1 MLQAILGES
10 RQMDFIKLTLD
21 DVKGIKEMSAM
32 ATAILREH
40 YDPIIGK
47 EQNDYM
53 LDMFQSVEAVT
64 EQLSHGYNYYFAKSD
79 GANAGFL
86 AYYPREGA
94 LYLSKLY
101 LYKDQRGK
109 GFSRVMLEFLKE
121 KAKELGLNRIE
132 LNVNRNNPSVKI
144 YEKLGF
150 TVAWEEKN
158 DIGNGFYMDDYVYA
172 LEF

>member
-1 MLQAILGES
+1 
-10 RQMDFIKLTLD
+10 MDFIKLTLD
-21 DVKGIKEMSAM
+21 DVNGIKEMSEM

-64 EQLSHGYNYYFAKSD
+64 EQLSHGYNYYFAKND
-79 GANAGFL
+79 GTNAGFL

-132 LNVNRNNPSVKI
+132 LNVNKNNPTKYI
-144 YEKLGF
+144 YERLGF
-150 TVAWEEKN
+150 TVAREEKN
-158 DIGNGFYMDDYVYA
+158 DIGNGFYMDDFVYV
-172 LEF
+172 LEL

>member
-1 MLQAILGES
+1 MIFEILLPGDKEE
-10 RQMDFIKLTLD
+10 IN
-21 DVKGIKEMSAM
+21 EMSGM
-32 ATAILREH
+32 ATAIVRDY

-53 LDMFQSVEAVT
+53 LKMFQTPEAIA
-64 EQLSHGYNYYFAKSD
+64 EQMEHGYSYYFARENGK
-79 GANAGFL
+79 NLGFV
-86 AYYPREGA
+86 AFYPRENA

-101 LYKDQRGK
+101 LYKDERGK
-109 GFSRVMLEFLKE
+109 GYAREILEFLKTQ
-121 KAKELGLNRIE
+121 ARELGFNRIE
-132 LNVNRNNPSVKI
+132 LNVNRNNDTRFI

-172 LEF
+172 IEF

>member
-1 MLQAILGES
+1 
-10 RQMDFIKLTLD
+10 MDFVKLTSD
-21 DVKGIKEMSAM
+21 DVNGIKEMSEM

-53 LDMFQSVEAVT
+53 LKMFQSVEAVT
-64 EQLSHGYNYYFAKSD
+64 EQLTHGYNYYFAKNEEQ
-79 GANAGFL
+79 NAGFL

-132 LNVNRNNPSVKI
+132 LNVNRNNPSVQV

-150 TVAWEEKN
+150 TVAWTEKN

-172 LEF
+172 IEF

>member
-1 MLQAILGES
+1 MEFDILLPGDAEK
-10 RQMDFIKLTLD
+10 IN
-21 DVKGIKEMSAM
+21 EMSQM
-32 ATAILREH
+32 ATAIVRDY

-53 LDMFQSVEAVT
+53 LKMFQTPEAIA
-64 EQLSHGYNYYFAKSD
+64 EQMEHGYSYFFARENGK
-79 GANAGFL
+79 NLGFF
-86 AYYPREGA
+86 AFYPRENA

-101 LYKDQRGK
+101 LYKEQRGK
-109 GFSRVMLEFLKE
+109 GYARPILEFLKAQ
-121 KAKELGLNRIE
+121 AKELGFNRIE
-132 LNVNRNNPSVKI
+132 LNVNRYNDTRFI

-172 LEF
+172 IEF

>member
-1 MLQAILGES
+1 
-10 RQMDFIKLTLD
+10 MDFIKLTLD
-21 DVKGIKEMSAM
+21 DVNGIKEMSEM

-53 LDMFQSVEAVT
+53 LDMFQSVEAVS
-64 EQLSHGYNYYFAKSD
+64 EQLSHGYNYYFAKNE
-79 GANAGFL
+79 GTNAGFL
-86 AYYPREGA
+86 AFYPRDGA

-121 KAKELGLNRIE
+121 KAKEQGVE
-132 LNVNRNNPSVKI
+132 LLCALRV
-144 YEKLGF
+144 L
-150 TVAWEEKN
+150 
-158 DIGNGFYMDDYVYA
+158 DY
-172 LEF
+172 

>member
-1 MLQAILGES
+1 
-10 RQMDFIKLTLD
+10 MDFVRLTED
-21 DVKGIKEMSAM
+21 DVNGIKEMSDM

-40 YDPIIGK
+40 YDPIVGK

-53 LDMFQSVEAVT
+53 LKMFQSEEAIR
-64 EQLSHGYNYYFAKSD
+64 EQLGHGYNYYFVKSE
-79 GANAGFL
+79 GQNAGFL

-132 LNVNRNNPSVKI
+132 LNVNRNNPSVQV

-150 TVAWEEKN
+150 TVAWTEKN

-172 LEF
+172 IEF

>member
-1 MLQAILGES
+1 
-10 RQMDFIKLTLD
+10 MDFVKLTSD
-21 DVKGIKEMSAM
+21 DVNGIKEMSEM

-53 LDMFQSVEAVT
+53 LKMFQSEEAVA
-64 EQLSHGYNYYFAKSD
+64 EQLAHGYNYYFAKNE
-79 GANAGFL
+79 GQNAGFL
-86 AYYPREGA
+86 AFYPREGA

-109 GFSRVMLEFLKE
+109 GFSRVMLEFLKQ

-132 LNVNRNNPSVKI
+132 LNVNRNNPSVQI

-150 TVAWEEKN
+150 TVAWTEKN

>member
-21 DVKGIKEMSAM
+21 DVNGIKEMSEM

-64 EQLSHGYNYYFAKSD
+64 EQLSHGYNYYFAKND
-79 GANAGFL
+79 GTNAGYL

-150 TVAWEEKN
+150 TVAREEKN

-172 LEF
+172 LDF

>member
-1 MLQAILGES
+1 
-10 RQMDFIKLTLD
+10 MDFVKLTSD
-21 DVKGIKEMSAM
+21 DVNGIKEMSEM

-53 LDMFQSVEAVT
+53 LKMFQSEEAVA
-64 EQLSHGYNYYFAKSD
+64 EQLDHGYNYYFAKNE
-79 GANAGFL
+79 GQNAGFL

-109 GFSRVMLEFLKE
+109 GFSRVMLEFLKQ

-132 LNVNRNNPSVKI
+132 LNVNRNNPSVQI

-150 TVAWEEKN
+150 TVAWTEKN

>member
-1 MLQAILGES
+1 MIFEILLPGDKEE
-10 RQMDFIKLTLD
+10 IN
-21 DVKGIKEMSAM
+21 EMSGM
-32 ATAILREH
+32 ATAIVRDY

-53 LDMFQSVEAVT
+53 LKMFQTPEAIA
-64 EQLSHGYNYYFAKSD
+64 EQLEHGYRYYFVRENGK
-79 GANAGFL
+79 NLGFV
-86 AYYPREGA
+86 AFYPRENA

-101 LYKDQRGK
+101 LYKDERGK
-109 GFSRVMLEFLKE
+109 GYAREILEFLKTQ
-121 KAKELGLNRIE
+121 ARELGFNRIE
-132 LNVNRNNPSVKI
+132 LNVNRNNDTRFI

-172 LEF
+172 IEF

>member
-1 MLQAILGES
+1 
-10 RQMDFIKLTLD
+10 MDFIKLTPG
-21 DVKGIKEMSAM
+21 DVNGIKEMSEM

-53 LDMFQSVEAVT
+53 LDMFQSVEAVK
-64 EQLSHGYNYYFAKSD
+64 EQLDHGYNYYFAKHE
-79 GANAGFL
+79 GQNAGFL
-86 AYYPREGA
+86 AFYPREGA

-132 LNVNRNNPSVKI
+132 LNVNRNNPSVQI

-172 LEF
+172 LDF

>member
-1 MLQAILGES
+1 MN
-10 RQMDFIKLTLD
+10 FVKLTKGD
-21 DVKGIKEMSAM
+21 INGIKEMSEM

-53 LDMFQSVEAVT
+53 LKMFQSEEAVA
-64 EQLSHGYNYYFAKSD
+64 EQLDHGYNYYFAKD
-79 GANAGFL
+79 EGQNAGFL

-101 LYKDQRGK
+101 LYKNQRGK

-132 LNVNRNNPSVKI
+132 LNVNRNNPSVQI

-150 TVAWEEKN
+150 TVAWTEKN

>member
-1 MLQAILGES
+1 MIFEILLPGDKEE
-10 RQMDFIKLTLD
+10 IN
-21 DVKGIKEMSAM
+21 EMSGM
-32 ATAILREH
+32 ATAIVRDY

-53 LDMFQSVEAVT
+53 LKMFQTPEAIA
-64 EQLSHGYNYYFAKSD
+64 EQMEHGYRYYFVRENGK
-79 GANAGFL
+79 NLGFV
-86 AYYPREGA
+86 AFYPRENA

-101 LYKDQRGK
+101 LYKDERGK
-109 GFSRVMLEFLKE
+109 GYAREILEFLKTQ
-121 KAKELGLNRIE
+121 ARELGFNRIE
-132 LNVNRNNPSVKI
+132 LNVNRNNDTRFI

-172 LEF
+172 IEF

>member
-1 MLQAILGES
+1 
-10 RQMDFIKLTLD
+10 MDFVKLTSD
-21 DVKGIKEMSAM
+21 DVNGIKEMSEM

-53 LDMFQSVEAVT
+53 LKMFQSVEAVA
-64 EQLSHGYNYYFAKSD
+64 EQLDHGYNYYFAKD
-79 GANAGFL
+79 EGKNAGFL

-101 LYKDQRGK
+101 LYKDRRGK

-132 LNVNRNNPSVKI
+132 LNVNRNNPSVQI

-150 TVAWEEKN
+150 TVAWTEKN

>member
-1 MLQAILGES
+1 
-10 RQMDFIKLTLD
+10 MDFVKLTTD
-21 DVKGIKEMSAM
+21 DVNGIKEMSEM

-53 LDMFQSVEAVT
+53 LKMFQSEEAVA
-64 EQLSHGYNYYFAKSD
+64 EQLDHGYNYYFAKD
-79 GANAGFL
+79 EGQNAGFL

-132 LNVNRNNPSVKI
+132 LNVNRNNPSVQV

-150 TVAWEEKN
+150 TVAWTEKN

-172 LEF
+172 IEF

>member
-1 MLQAILGES
+1 MN
-10 RQMDFIKLTLD
+10 FVKLTKGD
-21 DVKGIKEMSAM
+21 INGIKEMSEM
-32 ATAILREH
+32 ATAILREY

-53 LDMFQSVEAVT
+53 LKMFQSVEAVK
-64 EQLSHGYNYYFAKSD
+64 EQLDHGYNYYFAKD
-79 GANAGFL
+79 EGQNAGFL
-86 AYYPREGA
+86 AYYPREGS

-101 LYKDQRGK
+101 LYKNQRGK

-132 LNVNRNNPSVKI
+132 INVNRNNPSVQI

-150 TVAWEEKN
+150 TVAWTEKN

>member
-1 MLQAILGES
+1 MVFEILLPGDKEE
-10 RQMDFIKLTLD
+10 IN
-21 DVKGIKEMSAM
+21 EMSKM
-32 ATAILREH
+32 ATAIVRDY

-47 EQNDYM
+47 DQNDYM
-53 LDMFQSVEAVT
+53 LKMFQTPEAIT
-64 EQLSHGYNYYFAKSD
+64 EQLEHGYRYYFVRENGK
-79 GANAGFL
+79 NLGFV
-86 AYYPREGA
+86 AFYPRENA

-101 LYKDQRGK
+101 LYKDERGK
-109 GFSRVMLEFLKE
+109 GYAREILEFLKTQ
-121 KAKELGLNRIE
+121 ARELGFNRIE
-132 LNVNRNNPSVKI
+132 LNVNRNNDTRFI

>member
-1 MLQAILGES
+1 
-10 RQMDFIKLTLD
+10 MDFIKLD
-21 DVKGIKEMSAM
+21 PADKDAIKEMSVM
-32 ATAILREH
+32 ATAIVREH

-53 LDMFQSVEAVT
+53 LKMFQSEEAIA
-64 EQLSHGYNYYFAKSD
+64 EQLGHGYNYCFVKE
-79 GANAGFL
+79 GGRNAGFM
-86 AYYPREGA
+86 AYYKRENA
-94 LYLSKLY
+94 LYLSKFY
-101 LYKDQRGK
+101 LYKDMRGK
-109 GFSRVMLEFLKE
+109 GFSRTMMEYLKT

-132 LNVNRNNPSVKI
+132 LNVNKNNDSKYV

-150 TVAWEEKN
+150 TVAWLEKN

>member
-1 MLQAILGES
+1 MNESPKGALMYIEIL
-10 RQMDFIKLTLD
+10 LPD
-21 DVKGIKEMSAM
+21 DNEEIAEMSRM

-53 LDMFQSVEAVT
+53 LEMFQSENSIKDQIA
-64 EQLSHGYNYYFAKSD
+64 HGYRYYFVREDDKD
-79 GANAGFL
+79 LGFF
-86 AYYPREGA
+86 AFYRKKDC

-109 GFSRVMLEFLKE
+109 GFSRQIIEMLKTQ
-121 KAKELGLNRIE
+121 AKELGLHRIE
-132 LNVNRNNPSVKI
+132 LNVNKNNPSTKI

-150 TVAWEEKN
+150 SITREEKN
-158 DIGNGFYMDDYVYA
+158 DIGHGYYMDDYVYA
-172 LEF
+172 IDF